1 MWRVF
6 HLSWITLAL
15 LLAVPLAAVY
25 FLGWTER
32 GLALVAGELD
42 GKLGPVT
49 LSITGASGTL
59 ARGLH
64 VERLVIDH
72 RRVHIE
78 IEDATGRL
86 AILPLAWQTIHTH
99 DVHVARLIIHVLPH
113 VDDHQYWEPRFLP
126 GLMSIVADGVSAD
139 HGRLIVPNGYEL
151 DADQLAASGVLHT
164 RSIRIFGGKLNY
176 QGAQLSADGTVR
188 AAASIGLNGA
198 LRMAISPKGQPV
210 YTANAH
216 IDGDLARLAVTGGFT
231 EPFAADF
238 RGEAGETGG
247 WHLAGNSHVQRFD
260 LGAWGLGNPLGIITG
275 ALAVRLDQTGFTA
288 RGALTPPGLKSGP
301 LEVDFGGTY
310 GERVLHI
317 AHLSLHHAAAGAT
330 LTAKGSVGIEPGGPR
345 LDLAGDWRSFR
356 WPLTRADAELHSGG
370 GTYQLRGVRPFELT
384 AEGDLHA
391 GHLPALQIDGT
402 GRLDV
407 DRITMMDATV
417 GLYGGRAQ
425 FGGEAVWAPSTS
437 WSVNARM
444 AGLELEQLR
453 PGFAGRLNFTLAAA
467 GHRFA
472 GDTDIDAR
480 LSDLSGSVRGQRA
493 GGAAHVMRTATD
505 WVFDGVNVTLGGT
518 HIAAEGRAGN
528 ALDLRFAVDTQDLA
542 LLADGARGRL
552 SAHGSLRGT
561 EARHSLVLSAQG
573 EDLAW
578 KTLRLSKLAADVD
591 FEPTGSDRADA
602 RIRLDGLAIGDRRVP
617 QLSLTLAGTT
627 AEHQLALDT
636 RMADVTVAVRGV
648 GHYDAGWNAEI
659 RSFDV
664 DGQNLKLRI
673 EQPAAFGAAA
683 GRYGLS
689 ALCLK
694 DEGARLCASAAGDA
708 TVESVAMSATHLPM
722 RALTAGLTPGT
733 DYDGTLTI
741 DASGSSREGGPWR
754 GQLAAHLDG
763 AAVHRRFPSGRVET
777 LNLGTGRVEAE
788 MDQSTL
794 AAKVALDAGAAGRI
808 DGSLMASGLD
818 ADWHDWPL
826 EGTFALRTDAI
837 GFIDS
842 YVSQIDRAVGRIEA
856 NLTVGGTVA
865 APRLRGDLSL
875 ADAEFD
881 LYQINLGLRQV
892 NFRAQLTDDALALN
906 GSFAA
911 GPNGRADLSGN
922 LRWRGGL
929 PYGEVRLKGEEL
941 RVVNIPEARV
951 DASPDVTLKLDGRRI
966 DAQGEVTLP
975 YARLERSQLAN
986 VVLPSS
992 DEMMV
997 GDRPPSPEGQ
1007 FHVFTDVTL
1016 RLGDRVTVDTLGLSG
1031 RLSGSLRVNSDDTG
1045 ISRGTGELNVEE
1057 GKYSAYG
1064 RKLDVERGR
1073 LLFSNGLLSDPGI
1086 DLRATKVFPDI
1097 TAGVNV
1103 RGTLRTPR
1111 MTFFSD
1117 PPVSQSQIVSLL
1129 LAGGTL
1135 ESVQN
1140 SSTANAGAARSG
1152 LVQGGAIVAQQ
1163 LGNKVGIEDVSVE
1176 SDLTN
1181 DTSLVLGRYLSPRLY
1196 ISYGIGL
1203 AEAINT
1209 IKMRYTVGD
1218 HWTVKTEAGTN
1229 RSADLVYTI
1238 EK

>member
-6 HLSWITLAL
+6 HLSWITLVL

-32 GLALVAGELD
+32 GLAVVAGELN

-49 LSITGASGTL
+49 LRITGASGTL

-99 DVHVARLIIHVLPH
+99 DVHVARLLIHVLPH
-113 VDDHQYWEPRFLP
+113 EDDHQYWEPRFLP
-126 GLMSIVADGVSAD
+126 GLISIVADGVSAD

-151 DADQLAASGVLHT
+151 DANQLAASGVLHS
-164 RSIRIFGGKLNY
+164 RSIRIFGGKLDY
-176 QGAQLSADGTVR
+176 QGAQLTADGTVL
-188 AAASIGLNGA
+188 AASSIGLNGV
-198 LRMAISPKGQPV
+198 LRMVIAPAGQPV
-210 YTANAH
+210 WTANAH
-216 IDGDLARLAVTGGFT
+216 IDGDLARLTVNGGFT

-238 RGEAGETGG
+238 RGEAGESGG
-247 WHLAGNSHVQRFD
+247 WHLAGNSQVQRFD

-275 ALAVRLDQTGFTA
+275 RLAVRLDDAGFTA

-301 LEVDFGGTY
+301 LDVDFGGTY
-310 GERVLHI
+310 GQRAVHI
-317 AHLSLHHAAAGAT
+317 SHLSLHHPAAGAT
-330 LTAKGSVGIEPGGPR
+330 LTAQGSVGIEPGGPR
-345 LDLAGDWRSFR
+345 LDLRGDWRSFR

-370 GTYQLRGVRPFELT
+370 GSYQLRGVRPFELT
-384 AEGDLHA
+384 AEGDLRA
-391 GHLPALQIDGT
+391 GDLPALQIDGT
-402 GRLDV
+402 ASLDV
-407 DRITMMDATV
+407 DRIEVTDAAV
-417 GLYGGRAQ
+417 GVYGGHAQ
-425 FGGEAVWAPSTS
+425 FSGDAVWAPPTS
-437 WSVNARM
+437 WSVNGRM
-444 AGLELEQLR
+444 TGLELAQLR
-453 PGFAGRLNFTLAAA
+453 PGFTGRLNFALAAS
-467 GHRFA
+467 GHHFA

-480 LSDLSGSVRGQRA
+480 LSDLSGTVRNLRA
-493 GGAAHVMRTATD
+493 GGSAHIARTATD
-505 WVFDGVNVTLGGT
+505 WLFDGVNVTLGST
-518 HIAAEGRAGN
+518 HIAAEGRAGT

-542 LLADGARGRL
+542 LLADGAAGRL
-552 SAHGSLRGT
+552 NAHGTLRGT
-561 EARHSLVLSAQG
+561 GQRHSLVLSAQG
-573 EDLAW
+573 EDLTW
-578 KTLRLSKLAADVD
+578 EKLRLSKLAADVD
-591 FEPTGSDRADA
+591 FEPTGSGRADA
-602 RIRLDGLAIGDRRVP
+602 RIRLDNLNIGDRLVP
-617 QLSLTLAGTT
+617 QLALTIAGTT
-627 AEHQLALDT
+627 AEHQLALDA
-636 RMADVTVAVRGV
+636 RMADITLAARGV
-648 GHYDAGWNAEI
+648 GHYDDGWNAEI
-659 RSFDV
+659 RTFNV
-664 DGQNLKLRI
+664 DGQNLRLRI

-689 ALCLK
+689 ALCLR

-708 TVESVAMSATHLPM
+708 TVESVAMNASHLPM
-722 RALTAGLTPGT
+722 RELTAGLTPGT
-733 DYDGTLTI
+733 DYDGTLSI
-741 DASGSSREGGPWR
+741 DASGSAREGGPWR
-754 GQLAAHLDG
+754 GQLTAELDG

-777 LNLGTGRVEAE
+777 LNLGTGRVEAQ
-788 MDQSTL
+788 MDQSML

-808 DGSLMASGLD
+808 DATLTASGLD
-818 ADWHDWPL
+818 TDWHEWPL
-826 EGTFALRTDAI
+826 AGTFALRTDAI
-837 GFIDS
+837 GFVDS
-842 YVSQIDRAVGRIEA
+842 YVTQIDRAVGRIDA

-865 APRLRGDLSL
+865 APRLSGELNL
-875 ADAEFD
+875 ANAEFD

-911 GPNGRADLSGN
+911 GSNGHADLSGN

-929 PYGEVRLKGEEL
+929 PFGEVRLKGDEL

-966 DAQGEVTLP
+966 DAAGEVTLP

-986 VVLPSS
+986 VVLASG
-992 DEMMV
+992 DETMV
-997 GDRPPSPEGQ
+997 GDGPASPEEQ
-1007 FHVFTDVTL
+1007 FHVFSDITL

-1031 RLSGSLRVNSDDTG
+1031 RLSGSLRVTSDDTG

-1103 RGTLRTPR
+1103 RGTLRSPR

-1117 PPVSQSQIVSLL
+1117 PPVTQSQIVSLL

-1140 SSTANAGAARSG
+1140 SSTASGGAARSG

-1203 AEAINT
+1203 AEALNT
-1209 IKMRYTVGD
+1209 IKMRYTIGD